1 MSRAVIYEKFG
12 GPEVLE
18 LQDVPEP
25 HAGPGEVRVRVAAV
39 GLNPMDPAIAAT
51 PELAARFNITV
62 PSGFGYDFA
71 GVVDE
76 VGDGA
81 SGFAEGGR
89 VYGGVMERAAAD
101 FIVVKTPARASEVL
115 FHTPEGLSD
124 ELASTLG
131 VAGATASAALAAIDL
146 TPEDTVLIGGAAG
159 GVGVFVVQLAQ
170 LAGATVIGT
179 ASQGTFPFLREL
191 GAKPVT
197 YGAGLAD
204 RVRALAPDGIT
215 AAVDLF
221 GTLKQHW
228 PSAWHPSA
236 SPPSRPAR
244 PLPAARARLGAAT
257 PSPTRCPGSPTR
269 SPPGRSRFRSRRGSR
284 SRRSGRP
291 RRYRPTDTST
301 ARSWSRSSP
310 RTQDERVSV
319 HQWGAWC
326 GRRIDRHRFRSHET
340 AGPWTTSCRLYE
352 TPASSR
358 IRP

>member
-25 HAGPGEVRVRVAAV
+25 HAGQGEVRVRVAAV

-81 SGFAEGGR
+81 SGFAEGER

-101 FIVVKTPARASEVL
+101 FIVVKTPAGASEVL

-221 GTLKQHW
+221 GTETVETALALGVA
-228 PSAWHPSA
+228 PERIATIAAGPTPPGGARAAWGGDAEPDA
-236 SPPSRPAR
+236 
-244 PLPAARARLGAAT
+244 LPRIADAIAAGQITVPIAARFPLEEIRQAT
-257 PSPTRCPGSPTR
+257 
-269 SPPGRSRFRSRRGSR
+269 
-284 SRRSGRP
+284 
-291 RRYRPTDTST
+291 
-301 ARSWSRSSP
+301 AL
-310 RTQDERVSV
+310 Q
-319 HQWGAWC
+319 A
-326 GRRIDRHRFRSHET
+326 DRHVHGKIVVT
-340 AGPWTTSCRLYE
+340 L
-352 TPASSR
+352 
-358 IRP
+358 